1 MTELGRYPW
10 TVYGLFKIEDSISPN
25 VSATSLLISNI
36 TYFTLFLVLGGVMVY
51 FVNRQLHKGPEAQ
64 EEQEKLDQAMPKDPF
79 DGGAY

>member
-1 MTELGRYPW
+1 
-10 TVYGLFKIEDSISPN
+10 
-25 VSATSLLISNI
+25 
-36 TYFTLFLVLGGVMVY
+36 MVY